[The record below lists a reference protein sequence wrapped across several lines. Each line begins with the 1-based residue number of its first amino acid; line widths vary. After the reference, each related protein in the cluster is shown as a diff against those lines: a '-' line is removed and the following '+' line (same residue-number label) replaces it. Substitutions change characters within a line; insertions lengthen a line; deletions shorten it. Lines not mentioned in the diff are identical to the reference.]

1 MVINKKVE
9 DFLNKNAILDLI
21 ANEDWKNLFSKAEV
35 NLAYDISTL
44 HKILVNSNLTS
55 TDEIL

>member
-1 MVINKKVE
+1 MAISKE
-9 DFLNKNAILDLI
+9 LQDFLNDEDVLDLI

-55 TDEIL
+55 TDELL

>member
-21 ANEDWKNLFSKAEV
+21 ANEDWKNLFSKAEI
-35 NLAYDISTL
+35 NIPYDISAL
-44 HKILVNSNLTS
+44 HEILVNSNLTS
-55 TDEIL
+55 TDELL